1 MSAVS
6 GPIGR
11 RIVLDAGPVRRPH
24 LAQARSRTL
33 EHVRDPEA
41 VADLDQLAPRDEH
54 LATLGERGEREQ
66 HRRRVVVHDERR
78 LGTGE
83 APQERSEMILPRAA
97 RTGGQVVLE
106 IREAASDLEH
116 ARQSRLRERRP
127 AEIRVE
133 EDARRVQHAL
143 ESRTPPRRQLDE
155 RPLDQIPGIGTGAD
169 LLARALEGRT
179 RGGEDERPRLE
190 REPLVAQ
197 ELVDGRQIAE
207 AHEHECNGRLAATLS
222 GMRRV
227 AFRLGWVTAAL
238 VVAAAAV
245 VLVRDA
251 VYSKKP
257 LPGVEV
263 RAVDLDRPLAV
274 TVENRRYVVRG
285 SEALVLDAKAT
296 AAARARRRSELLPD
310 ARPPACRPEPS
321 RRLEVDPVLV
331 ARPHIDALVER
342 LGARLAPPRSA
353 RVERRGTDFAVVPAR
368 LGQLID
374 GRRLTTALAAA
385 TLDGRRVLAA
395 PLLQVG
401 PKRTTED
408 AEEAAETAR
417 ALASRPVSL
426 SFRGTTIGSLEPTQ
440 LARLVHFAP
449 RADGFVVTFDRERL
463 ERAVKPAL
471 DPWRKRAANAR
482 FAVDGETVRLT
493 PSRPGLDVNPNAAL
507 ASVTAA
513 AYSERRIARLALR
526 ETRADLT
533 TREAVKLG
541 IRQRISTF
549 TTEMGPSSSNRI
561 HNIHLMAEYIDGTL
575 IRPGETFSFN
585 GSVGPRTVERGFR
598 EGQMIIGSLLVPS
611 IGGGVCQTATTL
623 FNNAFELGLPI
634 LARQNHSFYIS
645 HYPMGRDAAVSWGGP
660 DFAFR
665 NDLKTGILI
674 TTSYTNDTLT
684 FSFWGTD
691 PKRRIVSSTGP
702 QVNWRTPQTT
712 YAYDPYAPSG
722 SVRTVSG
729 SNQSGF
735 DVTVT
740 RKTYERGK
748 LLRNDSF
755 TSAYVAVG
763 PTQIYGPGRSIPG
776 PYFVLPRI

>member
-1 MSAVS
+1 
-6 GPIGR
+6 
-11 RIVLDAGPVRRPH
+11 
-24 LAQARSRTL
+24 
-33 EHVRDPEA
+33 
-41 VADLDQLAPRDEH
+41 
-54 LATLGERGEREQ
+54 
-66 HRRRVVVHDERR
+66 
-78 LGTGE
+78 
-83 APQERSEMILPRAA
+83 
-97 RTGGQVVLE
+97 
-106 IREAASDLEH
+106 
-116 ARQSRLRERRP
+116 
-127 AEIRVE
+127 
-133 EDARRVQHAL
+133 
-143 ESRTPPRRQLDE
+143 
-155 RPLDQIPGIGTGAD
+155 
-169 LLARALEGRT
+169 
-179 RGGEDERPRLE
+179 
-190 REPLVAQ
+190 
-197 ELVDGRQIAE
+197 
-207 AHEHECNGRLAATLS
+207 
-222 GMRRV
+222 MRRV

-245 VLVRDA
+245 ILVRDA

-296 AAARARRRSELLPD
+296 AAAKLAAGRSSFLTRVRQLADPT
-310 ARPPACRPEPS
+310 P

-331 ARPHIDALVER
+331 AGPQLGALVER

-585 GSVGPRTVERGFR
+585 GSVGPRTAERGFR

-674 TTSYTNDTLT
+674 TTSYTNETLT

-740 RKTYERGK
+740 RKIYERGK